1 MTLTHL
7 VNHWTDSPHWGPG
20 RELWTFY
27 LTIPD
32 DTSAHA
38 LIRSYQDSMVGFEHL
53 DLILQEWLH
62 ATIHGLD
69 FAAQMDSETAH
80 RIFDHVAGALEG
92 VAFPPMT
99 LEAPELDTDAIYL
112 PLRPAQ
118 PLVDVRRLILE
129 AATTVLGDRP
139 LHKLPEPSNGFDP
152 HISIA
157 YANGDV
163 PAYEVVARLATVPHP
178 TLVMQPPTLTLVL
191 LRREDRRW
199 SWRTAGRLVLDGT
212 STVERLDETVAG

>member
-1 MTLTHL
+1 VTLTHL
-7 VNHWTDSPHWGPG
+7 VNHWTESPHWRPG

-27 LTIPD
+27 LTIPGD
-32 DTSAHA
+32 PAAQA
-38 LIRSYQDSMVGFEHL
+38 LVRSYQDSMVGFEHL
-53 DLILQEWLH
+53 DLILEEWLH

-69 FAAQMDSETAH
+69 FAEALDSESAH
-80 RIFDHVAGALEG
+80 RIFDHVADALEG

-112 PLRPAQ
+112 PLRPAH
-118 PLVDVRRLILE
+118 PLVEIRRLILE
-129 AATTVLGDRP
+129 AAAVVLGDRQ
-139 LHKLPEPSNGFDP
+139 LFQLPEPTNGFDP

-163 PAYEVVARLATVPHP
+163 PAYEVSARLATVPHP
-178 TLVMQPPTLTLVL
+178 TLLMQPPTLTLVL

-199 SWRTAGRLVLDGT
+199 SWKTAGRLVLDGT
-212 STVERLDETVAG
+212 SAVERLDESVVG